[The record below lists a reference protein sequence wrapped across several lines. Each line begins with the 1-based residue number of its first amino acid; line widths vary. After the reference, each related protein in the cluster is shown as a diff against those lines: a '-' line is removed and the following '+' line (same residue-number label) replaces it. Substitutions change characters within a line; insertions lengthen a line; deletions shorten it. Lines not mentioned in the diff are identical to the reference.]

1 MKQFSSQH
9 RTGPF
14 DRSAS
19 DLHHRMGLLTSNN
32 TVNTTVLDAFC
43 RVQVALFYEDLLDY
57 YGEWERVQTICR
69 SLIERCKQLNLH
81 DTMLNLCIEYDS
93 MRRPLPDAIWWIAGS
108 DLLLQPFLTEFLRWL
123 QVCMESGV
131 KQ

>member
-1 MKQFSSQH
+1 MQQFSLQH
-9 RTGPF
+9 RIGPF
-14 DRSAS
+14 DHSAS
-19 DLHHRMGLLTSNN
+19 DLHYQMGLLTSNH
-32 TVNTTVLDAFC
+32 TVDTTAINAFC
-43 RVQVALFYEDLLDY
+43 HVQVALFLKDLLGY
-57 YGEWERVQTICR
+57 YGDSKRVQTICS
-69 SLIERCKQLNLH
+69 SLVKRCKLLNLH

-123 QVCMESGV
+123 QVCMERWV